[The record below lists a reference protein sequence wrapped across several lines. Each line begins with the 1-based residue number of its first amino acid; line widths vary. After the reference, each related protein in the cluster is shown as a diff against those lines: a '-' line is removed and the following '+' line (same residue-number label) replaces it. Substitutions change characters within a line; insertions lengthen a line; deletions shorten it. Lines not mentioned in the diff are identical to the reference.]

1 MLRHLST
8 GSHMLAALMRF
19 DRAAAPEQRRP
30 DPLHDVAQLLAQQD
44 QDEGD
49 EPRPN

>member
-8 GSHMLAALMRF
+8 GSHMLAALMQF
-19 DRAAAPEQRRP
+19 DRATAPEQRRA
-30 DPLHDVAQLLAQQD
+30 DPLHDIVQLLAQQD
-44 QDEGD
+44 QDEAG